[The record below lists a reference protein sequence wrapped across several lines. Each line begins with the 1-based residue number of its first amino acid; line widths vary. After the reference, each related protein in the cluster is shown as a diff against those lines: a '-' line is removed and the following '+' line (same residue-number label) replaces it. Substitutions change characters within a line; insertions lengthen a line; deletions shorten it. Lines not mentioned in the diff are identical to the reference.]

1 MILSTQRIPGGDLVE
16 NGCFIEV
23 KLANV
28 CGFSDFA
35 RGTMREKMAIF
46 KERNR
51 VCRGPKFFNGG
62 DVDENRHFIEENL
75 VAHGQI
81 SIFYKILYEGNFMI
95 HSRYNDDVVM
105 MMRVYRPFPFRNR
118 SSLSTHFVK

>member
-1 MILSTQRIPGGDLVE
+1 ME
-16 NGCFIEV
+16 AFIF
-23 KLANV
+23 L
-28 CGFSDFA
+28 
-35 RGTMREKMAIF
+35 R
-46 KERNR
+46 
-51 VCRGPKFFNGG
+51 FFNGG

-105 MMRVYRPFPFRNR
+105 MM
-118 SSLSTHFVK
+118 L